1 MIETVN
7 TTVGLIASGLLTAY
21 WTCLVV
27 GGGLLLI
34 STVLGSHGADTDV
47 DADFGADLDADLSI
61 DADVSLDADV
71 GVDVDADVT
80 TDIDTAPD
88 ATVHA
93 DAAAHGGAL
102 SLASWFSIHFVVYFT
117 AVFGVVGVTLTH
129 LTAMSPAIIAVVS
142 VLGGLVIGQGVHQ
155 LMRFLR
161 RTSGNS
167 MVSASDYENQPAR
180 VTIALAPGRK
190 GEVAVRVRGGNRY
203 VPAVAKHN
211 EETFATGDKVAVVT
225 YQAGVAEVIS
235 RKEFEFMG
243 EHQQGEH
250 S

>member
-1 MIETVN
+1 MIETAYTN
-7 TTVGLIASGLLTAY
+7 VGIIASGLLTAY

-47 DADFGADLDADLSI
+47 DADFGADLDADLSL
-61 DADVSLDADV
+61 DAEVSVDADV
-71 GVDVDADVT
+71 GVDIDA
-80 TDIDTAPD
+80 APD
-88 ATVHA
+88 ANVETAHA
-93 DAAAHGGAL
+93 DAIAHGGAL

-117 AVFGVVGVTLTH
+117 AVFGMVGVTLTH
-129 LTAMSPAIIAVVS
+129 LTATSPAIVAVAS

-155 LMRFLR
+155 LMRYLR

-167 MVSASDYENQPAR
+167 VVSASDYENRPAR
-180 VTIALAPGRK
+180 VTIAMAQGRK
-190 GEVAVRVRGGNRY
+190 GEVAVRVGRGARY
-203 VPAVAKHN
+203 VPAVAKHK
-211 EETFATGDKVAVVT
+211 EEAFAAGDKVAVVA

-243 EHQQGEH
+243 EHQQGEF